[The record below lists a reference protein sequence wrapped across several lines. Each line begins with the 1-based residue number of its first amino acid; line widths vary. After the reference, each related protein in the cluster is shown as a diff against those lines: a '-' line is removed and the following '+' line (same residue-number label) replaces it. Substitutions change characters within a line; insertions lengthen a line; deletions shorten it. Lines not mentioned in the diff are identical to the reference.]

1 MPHGFP
7 SDLPPL
13 HPSDHAIR
21 IPGYDLVGR
30 LGSGGMGVVYAALDP
45 QGRRVAVKLMRT
57 EMVPDISQQR
67 RRFQE
72 EVRALQRLRDKHVVP
87 LLDSGI
93 AAGRP
98 WLATA
103 YVPGR
108 NLQQCGKLSGQRLF
122 LLARGVAAALCA
134 IHRAG
139 IVHRDLKPSNI
150 MVYSDGTP
158 VVLDFG
164 IARSLGAA
172 GLTGTGAPPVGTAGT
187 ISPER
192 YRGVSA
198 PPADVFAW
206 GCVVVFAATGQLPF
220 TAPSPEEVM
229 HRVLH
234 SPPELHGF
242 RGPLADLAVR
252 AMAKNPA
259 ERPTA
264 EQLLKELDALGSP
277 RPFAVPRVSRKTGD
291 AATLLVLEMQ
301 QHYANPVPWLRRN
314 QERILG
320 EARRMGADRGLRDLV
335 HRAAEARLGA
345 AELDEALAEIA
356 SLLAPHER
364 PRYRGYPVDEDGLVA
379 LASGGAR
386 EQALLRRLLGERSVI
401 VEKYAAQHIC
411 RHVLCVSKHFG
422 RGCRVLRR
430 LRSQVVAVVDRTWEP
445 LRELRHQIWAEH
457 DALGHPRILLPPDQ
471 ELVDRVYATALLVRR
486 RTDELDRH
494 RKAVLALQC
503 PTCWW
508 ASQQEAVVQA
518 DPNTDKGLAHV
529 VIASVAADTARRFA
543 EAVRQG

>member
-139 IVHRDLKPSNI
+139 IVHRDLKPTNI

-172 GLTGTGAPPVGTAGT
+172 GSPGPGPRPSVQRARSARNGTGVCPPRPRTSSLGA
-187 ISPER
+187 
-192 YRGVSA
+192 VS
-198 PPADVFAW
+198 W
-206 GCVVVFAATGQLPF
+206 C
-220 TAPSPEEVM
+220 
-229 HRVLH
+229 
-234 SPPELHGF
+234 
-242 RGPLADLAVR
+242 
-252 AMAKNPA
+252 
-259 ERPTA
+259 
-264 EQLLKELDALGSP
+264 SP
-277 RPFAVPRVSRKTGD
+277 RPGSC
-291 AATLLVLEMQ
+291 
-301 QHYANPVPWLRRN
+301 
-314 QERILG
+314 
-320 EARRMGADRGLRDLV
+320 
-335 HRAAEARLGA
+335 
-345 AELDEALAEIA
+345 
-356 SLLAPHER
+356 
-364 PRYRGYPVDEDGLVA
+364 
-379 LASGGAR
+379 
-386 EQALLRRLLGERSVI
+386 RSP
-401 VEKYAAQHIC
+401 
-411 RHVLCVSKHFG
+411 
-422 RGCRVLRR
+422 
-430 LRSQVVAVVDRTWEP
+430 P
-445 LRELRHQIWAEH
+445 LRPKKLCTGCCTPA
-457 DALGHPRILLPPDQ
+457 
-471 ELVDRVYATALLVRR
+471 
-486 RTDELDRH
+486 
-494 RKAVLALQC
+494 
-503 PTCWW
+503 
-508 ASQQEAVVQA
+508 
-518 DPNTDKGLAHV
+518 
-529 VIASVAADTARRFA
+529 
-543 EAVRQG
+543 